1 MENQDLAVL
10 LKEMENRINEATRKV
25 VSESEDKL
33 RSEIAETRR
42 EIMAFIEIGVDPKIQ
57 TIAEGVA
64 TLVNREPTPDK
75 VTAHIE
81 DMNIRVPALE
91 QAAKAQR
98 ADIDKIK
105 EELQKAQ

>member
-1 MENQDLAVL
+1 MEKDIAKL
-10 LKEMENRINEATRKV
+10 LEEMEHRLSTQIA
-25 VSESEDKL
+25 ESEERTK
-33 RSEIAETRR
+33 R
-42 EIMAFIEIGVDPKIQ
+42 EIMVLIENDVVHDIKAV
-57 TIAEGVA
+57 AEGVM

-91 QAAKAQR
+91 QASKAQR